1 MKKVIREGVFETN
14 SSSTHA
20 VVFKKKKGDS
30 PDNDSSYE
38 LHSPFMKTLFFIGLC
53 THADLYVKDYEEDCE
68 YDLKQTDSNEKV
80 VVEGPKSQCSR
91 FMSALINEYV
101 KMSNITQEEFEKQ
114 FNESVFTWDG
124 ECQCRNFFD
133 DDVLCDCTCPF
144 DGYYQSAPLNFG
156 SSLYNRLCA
165 LGVSSTVNATLTIY
179 AEDRHE
185 LLNELNAAE
194 VYQDIFHFLH
204 THLQ

>member
-20 VVFKKKKGDS
+20 VVFKKKKSDS

-144 DGYYQSAPLNFG
+144 DGYYQITAELGLNQ
-156 SSLYNRLCA
+156 
-165 LGVSSTVNATLTIY
+165 LTTD
-179 AEDRHE
+179 EE
-185 LLNELNAAE
+185 FAAKAKEFLSDDFKFVLQEYWQGCCLITKKE
-194 VYQDIFHFLH
+194 VY
-204 THLQ
+204 

>member
-20 VVFKKKKGDS
+20 VVFKKKNGS
-30 PDNDSSYE
+30 APDNDSSYE

-53 THADLYVKDYEEDCE
+53 THADLYVKDYEEDAE
-68 YDLKQTDSNEKV
+68 YDLKQTDSNGKI
-80 VVEGPKSQCSR
+80 VVEGAKSQCSR

-101 KMSNITQEEFEKQ
+101 KMSNVTQEEFEKQ

-133 DDVLCDCTCPF
+133 DDVLCDCTCHF
-144 DGYYQSAPLNFG
+144 DGYYQI
-156 SSLYNRLCA
+156 SSQFK
-165 LGVSSTVNATLTIY
+165 
-179 AEDRHE
+179 
-185 LLNELNAAE
+185 LNELTTDEEFAAKAKE
-194 VYQDIFHFLH
+194 FLSDDFKFV
-204 THLQ
+204 LQEYWQGCCLITKKEIY

>member
-53 THADLYVKDYEEDCE
+53 THADFYVKDYEEDAE
-68 YDLKQTDSNEKV
+68 YEVKSESPQNEKI

-91 FMSALINEYV
+91 FMSALINEYT
-101 KMSNITQEEFEKQ
+101 KMSGITQEEFEKQ

-124 ECQCRNFFD
+124 ECQCRNVFD

-144 DGYYQSAPLNFG
+144 DGYYQI
-156 SSLYNRLCA
+156 
-165 LGVSSTVNATLTIY
+165 AT
-179 AEDRHE
+179 E
-185 LLNELNAAE
+185 LKLNELTTDEEYLAKAKE
-194 VYQDIFHFLH
+194 FLSDDFKFV
-204 THLQ
+204 LQEYWQGCCLITKKEIY

>member
-20 VVFKKKKGDS
+20 VVFKKKNGSS

-53 THADLYVKDYEEDCE
+53 THADLYVKDYEEDAE

-80 VVEGPKSQCSR
+80 VVEGSKSQCSR

-144 DGYYQSAPLNFG
+144 DGYYQI
-156 SSLYNRLCA
+156 SS
-165 LGVSSTVNATLTIY
+165 
-179 AEDRHE
+179 HFK
-185 LLNELNAAE
+185 LNELTTDEEFTAKAKE
-194 VYQDIFHFLH
+194 FLSDDFKFV
-204 THLQ
+204 LQEYWQGCCLITKKEIY